1 MSIAVPVID
10 YKALVQD
17 DRIHVSLY
25 TDPRIFADEMDRI
38 FTRGWVFVGH
48 ASEIPRPGDYV
59 TRTLGTQPV
68 IMVRG
73 KDSAV
78 SVLVNRCMH
87 RGTML
92 CTAGRGAT
100 RTFACPYHGW
110 TYDLDG
116 ALLGVPYPGGYTDFD
131 KSAHGL
137 RHAARVDSYRGF
149 VFASFSPIGISLA
162 EHLGR
167 ATKLIDRSCD
177 LSPKG
182 EIELSAGWVKHRAA
196 ANWKALP
203 ENDSDGYHLGFV
215 HLSLFKTVPQS
226 QYQRV
231 VGEEKAIKAVVRDWG
246 NGHLEID
253 WSPGYQRPFEW
264 FGNASGPAVERFV
277 AALDRRD
284 GSEIARRRIM
294 EGPAHALIFPNLFL
308 GETNIAIERQ
318 AATEFVYRE
327 ARLAD
332 EARYAEWHALW
343 ADDAVYWVPAT
354 TDPAADPEKH
364 LSHIYD
370 NRARLDTRIKL
381 LQTGHRYS
389 QEPASAMRRV
399 ISNVEIEQAEDGE
412 LVVSANFILAELS
425 VQAKHEMHWWV
436 GRTTHRLRRVDGVLK
451 MRHKK

>member
-48 ASEIPRPGDYV
+48 ASEIPRSGDYV
-59 TRTLGTQPV
+59 TRELGTQPV

-73 KDSAV
+73 KDGGV

-116 ALLGVPYPGGYTDFD
+116 TLLGVPYRGGYAEFD

-137 RHAARVDSYRGF
+137 RHAARVASYRGF
-149 VFASFSPIGISLA
+149 VFASFSPTGPSLA

-177 LSPKG
+177 LSPEG
-182 EIELSAGWVKHRAA
+182 EIELSAGWVKHRCA

-203 ENDSDGYHLGFV
+203 ENDSDGYHGLEEREV
-215 HLSLFKTVPQS
+215 DEAQ
-226 QYQRV
+226 V
-231 VGEEKAIKAVVRDWG
+231 VAVFFF
-246 NGHLEID
+246 
-253 WSPGYQRPFEW
+253 P
-264 FGNASGPAVERFV
+264 
-277 AALDRRD
+277 
-284 GSEIARRRIM
+284 RRRLPM
-294 EGPAHALIFPNLFL
+294 SCEWVWGSYGCYFDLAL
-308 GETNIAIERQ
+308 GRQIAG
-318 AATEFVYRE
+318 
-327 ARLAD
+327 
-332 EARYAEWHALW
+332 
-343 ADDAVYWVPAT
+343 AV
-354 TDPAADPEKH
+354 DQF
-364 LSHIYD
+364 
-370 NRARLDTRIKL
+370 R
-381 LQTGHRYS
+381 G
-389 QEPASAMRRV
+389 
-399 ISNVEIEQAEDGE
+399 
-412 LVVSANFILAELS
+412 
-425 VQAKHEMHWWV
+425 
-436 GRTTHRLRRVDGVLK
+436 
-451 MRHKK
+451 